1 MSELGRLI
9 LPLDMLTGLPL
20 VLGAT
25 PLNYLLLFI
34 AIPGLV
40 AVIIGLIVKV
50 STARG
55 RSQASDAGYND
66 PVWYGPEPT
75 GGTPGHDRQRAAVDT
90 EGTTSRGGG
99 RKGRGGAS
107 ARW

>member
-1 MSELGRLI
+1 MSELSRLF
-9 LPLDMLTGLPL
+9 LPLDTGLS
-20 VLGAT
+20 AT

-34 AIPGLV
+34 GIPAV
-40 AVIIGLIVKV
+40 AAVIISLAVKV
-50 STARG
+50 
-55 RSQASDAGYND
+55 ASSRRRDPSESGYVD

-75 GGTPGHDRQRAAVDT
+75 GGTPGHEQQHQSQSQPALET
-90 EGTTSRGGG
+90 EGATARGG